1 MPLFTPRKPDL
12 KANGIKVVPIVLNG
26 LCNRP
31 VFALWKSVLVTNSS
45 SFTCLCAM
53 LQILVLQLE
62 ATGESPWTLNIFGC
76 KWWCKLWESWWR
88 FIQLYCKLWMRKRDF
103 QKSSKRELAMQTLSF
118 RASVC
123 LIGSDPVVESASR
136 KLLKPWPLHVSS
148 RDTARNGQEMLAT
161 VPPKE
166 TTEIGQMNST
176 LIWVNH
182 CL

>member
-1 MPLFTPRKPDL
+1 
-12 KANGIKVVPIVLNG
+12 
-26 LCNRP
+26 
-31 VFALWKSVLVTNSS
+31 
-45 SFTCLCAM
+45 
-53 LQILVLQLE
+53 
-62 ATGESPWTLNIFGC
+62 
-76 KWWCKLWESWWR
+76 
-88 FIQLYCKLWMRKRDF
+88 MRKRDF